1 MEREFFEIS
10 QHRKPRDYLLCVSTT
25 HPHKNLER
33 LVRVHAETRNAPRL
47 VLTGVRGFAA
57 QKIERLA
64 ASGSV
69 ELTGWIPREQLYELY
84 RCALGFIYPSTF
96 EGFGMPVLE
105 AMAAGVPVAC
115 SDIPPLREIASS
127 TVHFFDPAS
136 DREIRDA
143 LLLLASGKIST
154 DVAQRRA
161 TGFTWEK
168 TARAT
173 LDYLSK
179 CSS

>member
-1 MEREFFEIS
+1 
-10 QHRKPRDYLLCVSTT
+10 
-25 HPHKNLER
+25 
-33 LVRVHAETRNAPRL
+33 
-47 VLTGVRGFAA
+47 VRGFDA
-57 QKIERLA
+57 KEIESL

-69 ELTGWIPREQLYELY
+69 KITGWIPREDLRALYST
-84 RCALGFIYPSTF
+84 ALGFIYPSTF

-115 SDIPPLREIASS
+115 SDIPPLREIARS

-154 DVAQRRA
+154 VAAQKRA
-161 TGFTWEK
+161 AQFTWEK

-179 CSS
+179 SSS